1 MGEAGCHVGEGLL
14 ECRHDM
20 RLKWLA
26 GYASWYKNFQRQ
38 DRCLHLLKAGTEVAS
53 LFRAPPA
60 APCAASEFLSS
71 FSPPIQVRRWRSG
84 PDLPGT
90 REIRGL
96 EIFELELQIFYN
108 HEEGPHSLGPSL
120 G

>member
-1 MGEAGCHVGEGLL
+1 MGQAGCHVGEGLL

-96 EIFELELQIFYN
+96 EIKIFELELQSFHN
-108 HEEGPHSLGPSL
+108 HPPH
-120 G
+120 